1 MTAPTSTST
10 STSISTSIS
19 TTPTV
24 IETVDPTTG
33 LVLQAYPVM
42 TAADIE
48 ASVAQGAAA
57 AAAWGHTPVAR
68 RLIAVSRLAEVLRE
82 RSEEFAVLVTREMGK
97 PIAEAR
103 GEVAK
108 SALTADHYAT
118 HGAHILADRPVDIDN
133 PAGVQAWVA
142 HEPMGLVL
150 AVMPWNFPVWQVM
163 RAAIP
168 TVAAGNGLLLK
179 HSPNVTG
186 SALAIAELFTAAG
199 LPEHLV
205 TALVVAET
213 DVPAVVEGLVADDRI
228 AAVTLTGSNR
238 AGEMVG
244 AAAGRASKPSVLEL
258 GGSDAFVVL
267 ADADVEAAAA
277 AAVRARFTNSG
288 QSCVCAKR
296 FVVEE
301 PVADEFIRLFVDGV
315 RALRS
320 GDPTDPATDL
330 GPLARADLR
339 DALQRQVDES
349 VALGA
354 IVAAGGRSGRAH
366 SSDSTDQDSGSGW
379 FYEPTVLTGTGPG
392 MPVFDE
398 ETFGPVAAVAVAR
411 DEDHAVAL
419 ADHTA
424 YGLGL
429 SVWSRSTERAV
440 GVARRITSGAAF
452 VNAVVASD
460 PRLPFGGTKRS
471 GYGRELADAGLLAFT
486 NQRTYWVASAD

>member
-1 MTAPTSTST
+1 MT
-10 STSISTSIS
+10 TSIQAR
-19 TTPTV
+19 

-33 LVLQAYPVM
+33 LALQAYPAM
-42 TAADIE
+42 TAAEIE
-48 ASVAQGAAA
+48 NAVDRGAAA
-57 AAAWGHTPVAR
+57 AAAWGRVPVGERLTAVAR
-68 RLIAVSRLAEVLRE
+68 LAKVLRD
-82 RSEEFAVLVTREMGK
+82 RTEELAALVTREMGK
-97 PIAEAR
+97 PLAEAR
-103 GEVAK
+103 GEVSK
-108 SALTADHYAT
+108 SAVTADHYARY
-118 HGAHILADRPVDIDN
+118 GAAILADRAVEIDA
-133 PAGVQAWVA
+133 PSGVQAWVA

-199 LPEHLV
+199 LPKHLV
-205 TALVVAET
+205 TALVVAEP
-213 DVPAVVEGLVADDRI
+213 DVPAVVEGLVGDDRV

-277 AAVRARFTNSG
+277 AAVRARFTNAG

-296 FVVEE
+296 FVVEA
-301 PVADEFIRLFVDGV
+301 PVADEFTRRFVEGV

-320 GDPTDPATDL
+320 GDPTDPATDV

-339 DALQRQVDES
+339 DALQRQVDAS

-354 IVAAGGRSGRAH
+354 TIATGGRIGRA
-366 SSDSTDQDSGSGW
+366 DCGDDAGTGW
-379 FYEPTVLTGTGPG
+379 FYEPTVLSGTGPG

-411 DEDHAVAL
+411 DEDHAVTL
-419 ADHTA
+419 ANHTA

-429 SVWSRSTERAV
+429 SVWSRSTESAL

-452 VNAVVASD
+452 VNAIVASD
-460 PRLPFGGTKRS
+460 PRVPFGGTKRS

-486 NQRTYWVASAD
+486 NQRTYWVASPT